1 MNKLDGTVYDT
12 DSVATYQ
19 IDLPVSISE
28 VNCVVTLLDTTAN
41 EIIVARQLPRG
52 MLIRR
57 GVVGFYPAK
66 QKDTWIRTL
75 LVPSSRLSPNGKD
88 VVPDWPSSECVSQ
101 GRTPD

>member
-41 EIIVARQLPRG
+41 EIIVARQLPCG
-52 MLIRR
+52 MLLRR
-57 GVVGFYPAK
+57 ALLASTQRSRNTPAWK
-66 QKDTWIRTL
+66 L

-88 VVPDWPSSECVSQ
+88 VVPDRPSSECSSQ
-101 GRTPD
+101 GRTPE